1 MMSELVMTH
10 CPNCPKGRASPNSL
24 DGEKSIYKDVD
35 VEVIK
40 IGSPVCSALDL
51 EKFRRN

>member
-24 DGEKSIYKDVD
+24 DGEKSMLVPTSR
-35 VEVIK
+35 
-40 IGSPVCSALDL
+40 GN
-51 EKFRRN
+51 RG